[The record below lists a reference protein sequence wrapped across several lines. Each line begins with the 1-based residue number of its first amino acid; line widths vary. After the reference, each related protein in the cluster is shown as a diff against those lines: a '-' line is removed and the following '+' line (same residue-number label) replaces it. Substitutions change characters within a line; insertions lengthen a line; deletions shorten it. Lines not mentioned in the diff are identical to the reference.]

1 MLIKSCLTCNFHEIS
16 EEGNEKKSRCIK
28 ENCYAEFSKCI
39 AKRAL
44 HQFLE
49 DEKTESTHS
58 TPRSEARGMLRVD
71 TERGF

>member
-1 MLIKSCLTCNFHEIS
+1 MLIKSCLACKFHEIR
-16 EEGNEKKSRCIK
+16 EEGNEKKSRCIR

-49 DEKTESTHS
+49 DEKTESKSHLS
-58 TPRSEARGMLRVD
+58 AIDRFCSRE
-71 TERGF
+71 

>member
-1 MLIKSCLTCNFHEIS
+1 MLIKSCLACKFHEIR
-16 EEGNEKKSRCIK
+16 EEGNDKKSRCIK

-49 DEKTESTHS
+49 DEKRESKGPISAIDCIYSHK
-58 TPRSEARGMLRVD
+58 
-71 TERGF
+71 